1 MNIPNNLA
9 KSFLLATVIFWTII
23 GYQQS
28 INDILLYIFISF
40 IPIFI
45 CVAIVILGTV
55 CPIFWLA
62 ENKNFDKQQV
72 FKMYFP
78 YYAITVFFISVLGII
93 SSNFDVF
100 IIAFFASAFFTTSQ
114 SWVWFSKE
122 KNKTI
127 KQLNEKI

>member
-23 GYQQS
+23 SYQQS
-28 INDILLYIFISF
+28 INDILLYIFVSF

-45 CVAIVILGTV
+45 CVAIVILGSI
-55 CPIFWLA
+55 CPIFWLT
-62 ENKNFDKQQV
+62 EHKNFDKQQV
-72 FKMYFP
+72 FRTYFP

-93 SSNFDVF
+93 SSNFDMFV
-100 IIAFFASAFFTTSQ
+100 IAFFTSVFFTTSQ

-122 KNKTI
+122 KNNPI
-127 KQLNEKI
+127 KQSDEKI